1 MRLVI
6 PALLLCALAQAQTS
20 APSPDPAYA
29 PLSKAYEFLRAK
41 DYDNAVAFFKKAIA
55 AAPTRPSIRKDLA
68 YTLLKVGESEAARD
82 QFGEAMR
89 LDHNDT
95 HVALEYAFLCYET
108 KKQAEARRIFD
119 RIRKT
124 GDPTSAATAEQAF
137 QNIDTP
143 LRTGIERW
151 TKALEMNPG
160 NFSAHDELADL
171 AEQRDE
177 FALSAQHY
185 LAAWRLL
192 PDRKSVLLDLG
203 RVLKAQ
209 NKIEEANAAL
219 LAASRGGET
228 RAAEAA
234 RELLP
239 RRYPYVYEFRK
250 ALELDSANIELR
262 RELAYLLL
270 GMNKKDEA
278 EREFKIITDRAPD
291 DLLSAAQLGF
301 LYLARND
308 RAAAMP
314 LLERVLKG
322 SDPELANR
330 VRAAL
335 QMPQAPTGEPHS
347 ANRVIVKPG
356 ETPTGAVEAKVMAEH
371 SMKAGYLK
379 DAVKYLTI
387 AHDADPLDFAVMLQL
402 GYAYNMLHDDADA
415 MRWFA
420 LARDSD
426 DAQISG
432 DATKAFNNLRPGLA
446 LMRTTTWLF
455 PFYSTRWHDMF
466 GYGQIKTEF
475 KIGKLPFRPYI
486 STRIVGDTRQTTG
499 GALPQYLSESSFIF
513 GVGIATRYWHGM
525 MGWAEAGEAVSYLG
539 AHPGVGEAMPDYRGG
554 VSFARGWGHSIR
566 SEKPGLFFET
576 NADGVFISRFDND
589 FLTYTQNRAGFTPR
603 HIAGL
608 ETQIFISAN
617 FTMDD
622 KRQGWANFVEAGPG
636 IRFRWPWMPPS
647 LMFSVN
653 VMHGA
658 YTISQDGVRKP
669 NFNDVRAGF
678 WYAFTH

>member
-6 PALLLCALAQAQTS
+6 PALLLCALAQAQTP

-29 PLSKAYEFLRAK
+29 PLSKAFEYLRSK
-41 DYDNAVAFFKKAIA
+41 DYDKAIAFFEKAIA

-68 YTLLKVGESEAARD
+68 YTLLKVGEAEAARD

-119 RIRKT
+119 RIRKN
-124 GDPTSAATAEQAF
+124 GDPASLATAEQAY

-151 TKALEMNPG
+151 SKALELNPG

-177 FALSAQHY
+177 LSLAAEHY

-219 LAASRGGET
+219 LAASRGGEP
-228 RAAEAA
+228 RASEAA

-250 ALELDSANIELR
+250 ALELDTANVELR

-301 LYLARND
+301 LYLGRND

-322 SDPELANR
+322 GDAELANR
-330 VRAAL
+330 VRAVL
-335 QMPQAPTGEPHS
+335 QLPQTPSEERHS
-347 ANRVIVKPG
+347 ADRISAGPSASAAG
-356 ETPTGAVEAKVMAEH
+356 PVEAKLMAER

-379 DAVKYLTI
+379 DAVKYLNI
-387 AHDADPLDFAVMLQL
+387 AHESDPLDFAVMLQL
-402 GYAYNMLHDDADA
+402 GYAYNMLHDDTEAI
-415 MRWFA
+415 RWFA
-420 LARDSD
+420 LARESD
-426 DAQISG
+426 DTKIAG
-432 DATKAFNNLRPGLA
+432 DATRAFNNIRPALA
-446 LMRTTTWLF
+446 SLRTTTWMF
-455 PFYSTRWHDMF
+455 PFYSTRWHDVF
-466 GYGQIKTEF
+466 GYGQVKTEF
-475 KIGKLPFRPYI
+475 KVGKLPFRPYI
-486 STRIVGDTRQTTG
+486 STRIVGDTRETTG
-499 GALPQYLSESSFIF
+499 GVLPQYLSESSFIF
-513 GVGIATRYWHGM
+513 AAGISTRYWHGM

-539 AHPGVGEAMPDYRGG
+539 RHPGAGLATPDYRGG

-576 NADGVFISRFDND
+576 NADGVFVSRFGND
-589 FLTYTQNRAGFTPR
+589 FLAYSQSRAGFTPPAIGTLR
-603 HIAGL
+603 
-608 ETQIFISAN
+608 TQLFLSAN
-617 FTMDD
+617 ITLDD
-622 KRQGWANFVEAGPG
+622 KRQAWANFIEAGPG
-636 IRFRWPWMPPS
+636 VRFRWAWMPPS

-653 VMHGA
+653 VTHGA
-658 YTISQDGVRKP
+658 YTIPQYGARKP
-669 NFNDVRAGF
+669 NFNDIRAGF

>member
-6 PALLLCALAQAQTS
+6 PALLLCALSRAQTS

-41 DYDNAVAFFKKAIA
+41 DYDQAIAFFEKAIA

-68 YTLLKVGESEAARD
+68 YTLLKVGEAEAARD

-124 GDPTSAATAEQAF
+124 GDPASAATAEQAF
-137 QNIDTP
+137 ENIDTP
-143 LRTGIERW
+143 LHTGIERW
-151 TKALEMNPG
+151 SKALEMNPG

-177 FALSAQHY
+177 LPLAAEHY

-209 NKIEEANAAL
+209 GKVEEANAAL
-219 LAASRGGET
+219 LAASRGGEP

-239 RRYPYVYEFRK
+239 TRYPYVYEFRK
-250 ALELDSANIELR
+250 ALDLDPVNVELR

-270 GMNKKDEA
+270 RMNKKDEA

-301 LYLARND
+301 LYLGRND

-322 SDPELANR
+322 NNVELANR

-335 QMPQAPTGEPHS
+335 QLPQTPDLSPHS
-347 ANRVIVKPG
+347 ANRSGANPG
-356 ETPTGAVEAKVMAEH
+356 DDAPGATEAKVMAER

-379 DAVKYLTI
+379 DAVKYLTV
-387 AHDADPLDFAVMLQL
+387 AHESDPLDFAVMLQL
-402 GYAYNMLHDDADA
+402 GYAYNMLHDDVEAI
-415 MRWFA
+415 RWFA
-420 LARDSD
+420 LARQSD
-426 DAQISG
+426 DDKIVG
-432 DATKAFNNLRPGLA
+432 DANQAFNNLRPGLA
-446 LMRTTTWLF
+446 FMRTTVWIF
-455 PFYSTRWHDMF
+455 PFYSTRWHDIF

-475 KIGKLPFRPYI
+475 KLGKLPFRPYL
-486 STRIVGDTRQTTG
+486 STRLVGDTRQSTG

-513 GVGIATRYWHGM
+513 AVGVATRYWHGM
-525 MGWAEAGEAVSYLG
+525 MGWFEAGEAVSYLG
-539 AHPGVGEAMPDYRGG
+539 SHRGVGLAMPDYRGG
-554 VSFARGWGHSIR
+554 VSFARGWGHNIR
-566 SEKPGLFFET
+566 SETPGLFFET
-576 NADGVFISRFDND
+576 NADGVFVSRFGND
-589 FLTYTQNRAGFTPR
+589 FLTYSQNRAGFTPPPLGDLR
-603 HIAGL
+603 L
-608 ETQIFISAN
+608 QFFVNAN
-617 FTMDD
+617 VTLDD
-622 KRQGWANFVEAGPG
+622 KRQAWANFAEAGPG
-636 IRFRWPWMPPS
+636 VRFRCSWMPPS

-658 YTISQDGVRKP
+658 YTISQNGIRKP

>member
-1 MRLVI
+1 MRLVLL
-6 PALLLCALAQAQTS
+6 ALLLCVLGQAQTP

-29 PLSKAYEFLRAK
+29 PLSKAYEFLRVK
-41 DYDNAVAFFKKAIA
+41 DYDQAIAFFEKAIA
-55 AAPTRPSIRKDLA
+55 AAPTRPSIHKDLA
-68 YTLLKVGESEAARD
+68 YTLLKVGEAEAARD

-124 GDPTSAATAEQAF
+124 GDPASAATAEQAF

-160 NFSAHDELADL
+160 NFSAHDELAEL

-177 FALSAQHY
+177 LALAAEHY

-203 RVLKAQ
+203 RVLKAE

-219 LAASRGGET
+219 LAASRGGEP
-228 RAAEAA
+228 RASEAA

-239 RRYPYVYEFRK
+239 NRYPYVYEFRK
-250 ALELDSANIELR
+250 ALELDTANVELR

-270 GMNKKDEA
+270 RMNKKDEA
-278 EREFKIITDRAPD
+278 EHEFKIITERAPA

-301 LYLARND
+301 LYLGRND
-308 RAAAMP
+308 RAAALP

-322 SDPELANR
+322 SDVELANR

-335 QMPQAPTGEPHS
+335 QLPQKPEGEPHS
-347 ANRVIVKPG
+347 ANRSSGKPG
-356 ETPTGAVEAKVMAEH
+356 DEAAGATEAKVMAER

-379 DAVKYLTI
+379 DAVKYLTM

-402 GYAYNMLHDDADA
+402 GYAYNMLHDDAEA
-415 MRWFA
+415 IQWFA
-420 LARDSD
+420 LARQSD
-426 DAQISG
+426 DDSVSE

-446 LMRTTTWLF
+446 FMRTTVWIF
-455 PFYSTRWHDMF
+455 PFFSTRWHDVF
-466 GYGQIKTEF
+466 GYGQVKTEF
-475 KIGKLPFRPYI
+475 KIGKLPFRPYL
-486 STRIVGDTRQTTG
+486 STRLVGDTRETTG

-513 GVGIATRYWHGM
+513 AAGVASRYWHGM
-525 MGWAEAGEAVSYLG
+525 MGWFEAGEAVSYLG
-539 AHPGVGEAMPDYRGG
+539 SHPGAGLAMPDYRGG
-554 VSFARGWGHSIR
+554 VSFARGWGHNIR

-576 NADGVFISRFDND
+576 NADGVFVSRFDND
-589 FLTYTQNRAGFTPR
+589 FLTYSQNRGGYTPP
-603 HIAGL
+603 GL
-608 ETQIFISAN
+608 GDLRLQFFMNAN
-617 FTMDD
+617 ITLDD
-622 KRQGWANFVEAGPG
+622 KRQAWANFAEAGPG
-636 IRFRWPWMPPS
+636 LRFRTTWMPPS

-658 YTISQDGVRKP
+658 YTIPQYGLRKP

>member
-6 PALLLCALAQAQTS
+6 LALLLCALAQAQTPAS
-20 APSPDPAYA
+20 SPDPAYA
-29 PLSKAYEFLRAK
+29 PLSKAYEYLRAK
-41 DYDNAVAFFKKAIA
+41 DYDNAIAFFEKAIA

-82 QFGEAMR
+82 EFGEAMR
-89 LDHNDT
+89 LDSKDT

-124 GDPTSAATAEQAF
+124 GDPASAATAEQAF

-151 TKALEMNPG
+151 TKALELNPG
-160 NFSAHDELADL
+160 NFSAHDELAEL

-177 FALSAQHY
+177 LALAAEHY

-209 NKIEEANAAL
+209 NKLEDANAAL

-239 RRYPYVYEFRK
+239 HRYPFVYEFRK
-250 ALELDSANIELR
+250 ALELDSANIDLR

-270 GMNKKDEA
+270 NMNKKDEA
-278 EREFKIITDRAPD
+278 EREFKIITERAPD
-291 DLLSAAQLGF
+291 DMLSAAQLG
-301 LYLARND
+301 LMYLERND

-314 LLERVLKG
+314 LLERVMKG
-322 SDPELANR
+322 NDRELANR

-335 QMPQAPTGEPHS
+335 QLPQEPSGEPHS
-347 ANRVIVKPG
+347 ANRVVGQPG
-356 ETPTGAVEAKVMAEH
+356 DAAGAVEAKVMAER

-379 DAVKYLTI
+379 DAVKYLTM
-387 AHDADPLDFAVMLQL
+387 AHEADPLDFAVMLQL
-402 GYAYNMLHDDADA
+402 GYAYNMLHDDAEA
-415 MRWFA
+415 VQWFA

-426 DAQISG
+426 DPQIAA
-432 DATKAFNNLRPGLA
+432 DATKAFNNLRSGLA
-446 LMRTTTWLF
+446 IVRTTTWIF

-475 KIGKLPFRPYI
+475 KIGKLPFRPYV
-486 STRIVGDTRQTTG
+486 STRIIGDTRETTG

-513 GVGIATRYWHGM
+513 GVGIATRYWHGV
-525 MGWAEAGEAVSYLG
+525 MGWAEAGEAVSYIG
-539 AHPGVGEAMPDYRGG
+539 AHPGVPLAMPDYRGG
-554 VSFARGWGHSIR
+554 VSFARGWGHSIH

-576 NADGVFISRFDND
+576 NADGVFVSRFDND
-589 FLTYTQNRAGFTPR
+589 FLTYSQNRAGYTPP
-603 HIAGL
+603 HIFGL
-608 ETQIFISAN
+608 ETQVFMNAN

-636 IRFRWPWMPPS
+636 IRFRWPSMPKS

-658 YTISQDGVRKP
+658 YTIPQDGVRKP
-669 NFNDVRAGF
+669 NFNDIRAGF

>member
-6 PALLLCALAQAQTS
+6 PALLLCALAQAQTPAS
-20 APSPDPAYA
+20 SPDPAYA
-29 PLSKAYEFLRAK
+29 PLSKAYEYLRVK
-41 DYDNAVAFFKKAIA
+41 DYDNAIAFFEKAIA
-55 AAPTRPSIRKDLA
+55 AAPARPSIRKDLA

-89 LDHNDT
+89 LDSKDT

-124 GDPTSAATAEQAF
+124 GDPASAATAEQAF

-151 TKALEMNPG
+151 TKALELNPG
-160 NFSAHDELADL
+160 NFSAHDELAEL

-177 FALSAQHY
+177 LALAAEHY

-209 NKIEEANAAL
+209 GKIEEANAAL

-239 RRYPYVYEFRK
+239 RRYPFVYEFRK

-278 EREFKIITDRAPD
+278 EHEFKIITDRAPD

-301 LYLARND
+301 MYLARND

-314 LLERVLKG
+314 LLERVMKG
-322 SDPELANR
+322 NDRELANR

-335 QMPQAPTGEPHS
+335 QLPQEPSGEPHS
-347 ANRVIVKPG
+347 ANRVVGQPG
-356 ETPTGAVEAKVMAEH
+356 DGAGAVEAKVMAER

-379 DAVKYLTI
+379 DAVKYLTM
-387 AHDADPLDFAVMLQL
+387 AHEADPLDFAVMLQL
-402 GYAYNMLHDDADA
+402 GYAYNMLHDDAEA
-415 MRWFA
+415 IQWFA

-426 DAQISG
+426 NSQIAA
-432 DATKAFNNLRPGLA
+432 DATKAFNNLRPSLA

-466 GYGQIKTEF
+466 GYGQIKTEI
-475 KIGKLPFRPYI
+475 KIGKLPFRPYL
-486 STRIVGDTRQTTG
+486 STRIIGDTRQTTG

-513 GVGIATRYWHGM
+513 GVGIATRYWHGV

-539 AHPGVGEAMPDYRGG
+539 SHPGVPLAMPDYRGG
-554 VSFARGWGHSIR
+554 VSFARGWGHSIH

-576 NADGVFISRFDND
+576 NADAVFVSRFGND
-589 FLTYTQNRAGFTPR
+589 FLTYSQNRAGFTPR

-608 ETQIFISAN
+608 QTQVFLNAN
-617 FTMDD
+617 FTVDD
-622 KRQGWANFVEAGPG
+622 KHQGWANFVEVGPG

-658 YTISQDGVRKP
+658 YTIPQDGVRKP
-669 NFNDVRAGF
+669 NFNDIRAGF